1 MDNRRRRAFGAVA
14 GLLAVTAVIA
24 GATSAVGA
32 TTAGR
37 ADRGTVY
44 FAPTHQVGS
53 LGYYAGDSSDKITG
67 PGAIVYQL
75 KVLATTK
82 PGTLNVDV
90 KKVTAYS
97 ATGSLIGTATA
108 KLTILDSKGN
118 ATLSDGVVKFTRG
131 TGGQA
136 GHTLTA
142 KFAGKGNVN
151 IGAYK
156 LNYTGTYK

>member
-1 MDNRRRRAFGAVA
+1 MDRARRRAFGAMAAVLAVA
-14 GLLAVTAVIA
+14 GAIA

-32 TTAGR
+32 TSAGK
-37 ADRGTVY
+37 ADSGSVY
-44 FAPTHQVGS
+44 FAPTHSVGS
-53 LGYYAGDSSDKITG
+53 LGFYAGDSTDKLTG
-67 PGAIVYQL
+67 AGAVVYQL
-75 KVLATTK
+75 KLLTSTK
-82 PGTLNVDV
+82 PGTVLVDV
-90 KKVTAYS
+90 KKVTSYS

-108 KLTILDSKGN
+108 KLMIVDSKGN
-118 ATLSDGVVKFTRG
+118 ATLTDGVVKFTRG

-151 IGAYK
+151 TGAYK